1 MSLEEN
7 LKTVINVL
15 AKNITEK
22 KQKDNEE
29 LFLELKKIYN
39 EDPNEFMTLMSIA
52 NFDLEEIL
60 ESIIEIPEQKYDFV
74 IKYIL
79 NGMYEEFHEKRMEKL
94 EGFSCSAD
102 KSSFITQL
110 TLKALKTNRNISL
123 YQDYQNIEQIK
134 ENKERQAYWS
144 PRTVKDT
151 IDMVKDIK
159 FDSLGAFT
167 YSREEDTKS
176 YDMDEQ
182 IPEELKESRYEELM
196 LVQNSIIKDINSSRI
211 GKVYETLIERYETLF
226 DRYVGRTY
234 TSASEGNGT
243 SVR

>member
-151 IDMVKDIK
+151 NEAIELFLDWYNYKQTKEEEYLEALRKIDNHIRCT
-159 FDSLGAFT
+159 S
-167 YSREEDTKS
+167 EP
-176 YDMDEQ
+176 MDY
-182 IPEELKESRYEELM
+182 IIEELK
-196 LVQNSIIKDINSSRI
+196 
-211 GKVYETLIERYETLF
+211 KVLPEYKE
-226 DRYVGRTY
+226 
-234 TSASEGNGT
+234 
-243 SVR
+243 